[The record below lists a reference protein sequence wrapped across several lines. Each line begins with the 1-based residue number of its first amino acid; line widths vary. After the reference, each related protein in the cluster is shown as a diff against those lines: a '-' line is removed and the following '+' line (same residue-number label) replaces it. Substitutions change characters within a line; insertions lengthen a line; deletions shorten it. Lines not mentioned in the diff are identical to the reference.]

1 MRISDWSSDVCSS
14 DRRRG
19 GAMFY
24 EPKHKEKP
32 AGLPYNPFKSL
43 VVPRPIGWITTLDE
57 NGTVNLAPYSFFNA
71 VSSDPPVV
79 MFSSGHGRGTD
90 PRKDSQ
96 RNAEED
102 RRSTRLNSSH

>member
-1 MRISDWSSDVCSS
+1 MKPDTVEK
-14 DRRRG
+14 G

-96 RNAEED
+96 RNAEESGEFVCNKIG
-102 RRSTRLNSSH
+102 RA